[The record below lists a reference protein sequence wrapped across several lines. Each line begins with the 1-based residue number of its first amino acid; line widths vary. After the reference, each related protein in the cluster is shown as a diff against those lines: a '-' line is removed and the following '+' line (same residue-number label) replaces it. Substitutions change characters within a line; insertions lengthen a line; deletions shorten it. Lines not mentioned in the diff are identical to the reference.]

1 VKVVRVIIADDH
13 RLVLDGMVRLLSASP
28 EIRVVA
34 AATSAEELMQLL
46 GSGLRVDVCVV
57 DLSMPG
63 MGGAEAIRDI
73 TARPG
78 GPVCVAFTAATSRAA
93 AANVLGCGAMAIV
106 GKSRPA
112 ADLIAAVVA
121 AARGETWVDP
131 DLDPAVA
138 GAPVQDGVAR
148 LTPREFDVF
157 VRLARGQRLNDI
169 ASDLFLSPKT
179 VSTHRRRIL
188 DKLGVD
194 ANVDLARI
202 AADLNLLE

>member
-1 VKVVRVIIADDH
+1 VKQVRVVIADDH
-13 RLVLDGMVRLLSASP
+13 RLVLDGVVRLLDARP

-34 AATSAEELMQLL
+34 AATSAEELIRLL
-46 GSGLRVDVCVV
+46 GERLRVDVCVV

-73 TARPG
+73 TSREN
-78 GPVCVAFTAATSRAA
+78 GPVCVAFTAVTSRAA
-93 AANVLGCGAMAIV
+93 LANALRCGAT
-106 GKSRPA
+106 
-112 ADLIAAVVA
+112 AVVA
-121 AARGETWVDP
+121 AARGETRVDA
-131 DLDPAVA
+131 DLDPAGA
-138 GAPVQDGVAR
+138 GAPVQDGVGR

-188 DKLGVD
+188 DKLDVD

-202 AADLNLLE
+202 AADLDLLDQPGAS